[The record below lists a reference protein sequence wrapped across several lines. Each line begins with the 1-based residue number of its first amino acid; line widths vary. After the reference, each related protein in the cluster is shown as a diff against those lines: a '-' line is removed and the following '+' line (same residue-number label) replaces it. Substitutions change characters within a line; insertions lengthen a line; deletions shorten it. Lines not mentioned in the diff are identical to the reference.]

1 MNFASDGSSEVP
13 GNLGYWD
20 QKEALEFISRNA
32 ASFGADPKRITIT
45 GCSAGSASTTAL
57 SISPHTREMLLA
69 QKPSIDEV
77 YEKLVVTN
85 DYVAHDYSRKEVA
98 LVHEMELGVE
108 TGDLVKTLFIYA
120 LVSLFVF
127 IEPPEF
133 RSAGFTIE
141 KIFYKLLGDR
151 QTNFLDYQLRRITL
165 TMISHILFFPGF
177 FVVLGIVSEEELFS
191 VWPTTIIQIVCSLVL
206 LLASVALTVVGYL
219 SVNNFESHYVT
230 KKFRQF
236 GNDWRRLSEQ
246 LSNQNQDFQIVVI
259 RVESS
264 SLSFLPFTFSIQSRN
279 ILQLIQDKVGN
290 AFTISEDINLPL
302 SKIDEFI
309 PVFRACIA
317 ENESYYY
324 EGTEELENCFG
335 CMAVAPNVKISKRC
349 DNFECTQCN
358 CRPTW
363 FGMFAVD
370 HYVDWLHTVKKNG
383 GELAWIRNS
392 HADQTNAGR
401 RSRPDI
407 IQNVL
412 SSLAVK
418 DRLYWTLFT
427 EYVQSH
433 ITKNECA
440 IEFFVE
446 GQRSRTS
453 KSLYPK
459 FGLVQVIAEP
469 FLRCQVYDTIVVP
482 VTINYDRLLESFLY
496 GRLLKVRQ
504 ILNQKFGN
512 VFITFAKPISLRSYF
527 AHIDRSMISFRPNA
541 HYIYE
546 RNVKKTVA
554 TLAHEVVYVQNKH
567 TILTL
572 WPIAASIILFEMNKY
587 GCANKKIVFEQTVKF
602 YDLCCKLDLNVW
614 ISSSPEQDF
623 AFLRNIY
630 EREFVRKPNSAI
642 SDLRVVVNRLVDAN
656 ILELQATR
664 VLIKDTNA
672 ARRLSNIIKPFLLA
686 YSTIISI
693 VTTNHWPEE
702 TVVQNCRQ
710 KLAQLY
716 KEMPSN
722 LSFMSSDLIKN
733 VIWCLKSFAKSDTPR
748 LALVIRDQLDQ
759 ISGVNKAQS
768 SL

>member
-1 MNFASDGSSEVP
+1 
-13 GNLGYWD
+13 
-20 QKEALEFISRNA
+20 
-32 ASFGADPKRITIT
+32 
-45 GCSAGSASTTAL
+45 
-57 SISPHTREMLLA
+57 
-69 QKPSIDEV
+69 
-77 YEKLVVTN
+77 
-85 DYVAHDYSRKEVA
+85 
-98 LVHEMELGVE
+98 MELGVE

-246 LSNQNQDFQIVVI
+246 VSREMQDPFAVKAVESGWFLIYWIVFNFDFGLGTLRSGHLGYSLHVLSNQNQDFQIVVI

-418 DRLYWTLFT
+418 RLLDKVMVNMEALRKIREISKNNPVVFMPTHRT
-427 EYVQSH
+427 YVDFLLISLLCYDQELRLPA
-433 ITKNECA
+433 ICA
-440 IEFFVE
+440 GADFL
-446 GQRSRTS
+446 TS
-453 KSLYPK
+453 KFVGEALRRCGAFFIRRS
-459 FGLVQVIAEP
+459 FGS
-469 FLRCQVYDTIVVP
+469 IVVP